1 MNCFTYKIDK
11 RGVAT
16 LTFDTPKSDA
26 NILSTASMNEL
37 GKVLDTLTKK
47 KEKIDV
53 LLIEGA
59 KESIFIAGADI
70 NEIKAANNAKEI
82 NTFVKKGQDL
92 FTKLENL
99 PFPTLV
105 VIDGVCAGG
114 GLELALAC
122 DYRLASSSAH
132 TKLGLPEVSLGIIP
146 GFGGTQRLYK
156 LVGYAKA
163 MELIVG
169 AKLLKA
175 EKAFKLGLVDACVP
189 REYLNFKKEEFID
202 AILHKTLDKK
212 VSLYRKGIRWYEKIS
227 FVRDIIASL
236 AKKAVL
242 KKTAGH
248 YPAPLKA
255 IEVMQK
261 TFLAPLEYG
270 LEVEREYEV
279 DLVLSDVSKNLIELF
294 LISQELKHDYF
305 SKTQPKEIKHA
316 AVVGAGV
323 MGSGIAWAMNH
334 KDIDIRL
341 KTLSYDEAT
350 KAISLIRKIYD
361 GIIKRK
367 RLTPREVDLKMD
379 KITYTT
385 ENKGFEN
392 IDFLIEAVNE
402 SEKIKIMVY
411 KTFEERID
419 THAIIAS
426 NTSSISINQLAGHL
440 QYPKRFIGMHF
451 FNPVNRMPLVEI
463 IPGEHTDDKT
473 IATAVNLAKRLGKT
487 PIKIKDSAG
496 FLVNRIL
503 LPYLQ
508 EACFIFEDGGDIEKI
523 DKTLLEFGMPMGA
536 FTLIDTV
543 GVDIGASVSQI
554 LHDAYGERMAPSTLM
569 NTMVQKNLL
578 GVKTKKGF
586 YDYATRH
593 MCVNQEVL
601 SLQTKTSSFK
611 SELILNRT
619 MLLMINEASRCL
631 EEGIVDNARYLDMA
645 MVLGTGFPAFRGGL
659 LRYADTLGATNIV
672 TNLQE
677 LEKLY
682 GKRFT
687 PSELLKNMADN
698 ENTFYEDVK

>member
-1 MNCFTYKIDK
+1 MYFTYKINK

-16 LTFDTPKSDA
+16 LIFDTPNSNA
-26 NILSTASMNEL
+26 NILSSASMNEL
-37 GKVLDTLTKK
+37 DKVLNTLTKK

-53 LLIEGA
+53 LLIEGV

-70 NEIKAANNAKEI
+70 NEIKEANNAKQI
-82 NTFVKKGQDL
+82 NAFVKKGQDL

-99 PFPTLV
+99 PFPTLA

-122 DYRLASSSAH
+122 DYRLASSNAH
-132 TKLGLPEVSLGIIP
+132 TKIGLPEINLGIIP

-169 AKLLKA
+169 AKQLKA
-175 EKAFKLGLVDACVP
+175 EKALKIGLVDACVP
-189 REYLNFKKEEFID
+189 KEYLHFKKEEFID
-202 AILHKTLDKK
+202 AILYKTIDKK
-212 VSLYRKGIRWYEKIS
+212 VSLIRKGIRWYEKIS
-227 FVRDIIASL
+227 FVRGIIASF

-242 KKTAGH
+242 KKTAGQ

-261 TFLAPLEYG
+261 TFLTPLEYG

-305 SKTQPKEIKHA
+305 SKTKPKEIKHA
-316 AVVGAGV
+316 AVVGAGI

-341 KTLSYDEAT
+341 KTLSLDEAT

-367 RLTPREVDLKMD
+367 RLTLREVDLKMD

-402 SEKIKIMVY
+402 SEKIKTMVY
-411 KTFEERID
+411 RTFEEKID

-426 NTSSISINQLAGHL
+426 NTSSLSINLLASHL
-440 QYPKRFIGMHF
+440 QHPKRFIGMHF

-593 MCVNQEVL
+593 MCVNKEVL
-601 SLQTKTSSFK
+601 SLQTKTNSFE

-659 LRYADTLGATNIV
+659 LRYADTLGV
-672 TNLQE
+672 TNVVTKLQE

-687 PSELLKNMADN
+687 PSDLLADMANN
-698 ENTFYEDVK
+698 ENTFYEDTK